1 MNHRAFEKMK
11 ITSSSKG
18 FGENVNRMNNSKGI
32 KYMSESRDIGEKS
45 VNGQMNWEIQWG
57 CILCTFNLGEFN

>member
-1 MNHRAFEKMK
+1 MNHRAFEKIK

-45 VNGQMNWEIQWG
+45 VNGQMN
-57 CILCTFNLGEFN
+57 